1 LAAERETRQ
10 ANYDK
15 GNGTFPDGYGQL
27 NQDVLLYSFIAAYMG
42 KSTQEV
48 DVRSPFFQIPLPNWN
63 ITYRGIT
70 KIPGV
75 NKIFE
80 SITLSHAYVCTY
92 QIGGYSTNLQYNPEE
107 GDLQTIRDALSN
119 FIPQIEY
126 GQVAIMESMSPVIS
140 LDLSMKNSF
149 KFKAEWRKSR
159 SVTMSTSSFQI
170 SEQTNNEF
178 IVGTG
183 YRFKDL
189 KITYNF
195 SGVKRQSI
203 SDLVLNLDVSIRDN
217 KTVLRKIEEEIN
229 QPSAGQKIFSI
240 NFLAEYLLTKNVS
253 LKAYYDHVLNKPVLS
268 GSISSLTIEAGFGVR
283 INFAQM

>member
-1 LAAERETRQ
+1 
-10 ANYDK
+10 
-15 GNGTFPDGYGQL
+15 
-27 NQDVLLYSFIAAYMG
+27 
-42 KSTQEV
+42 
-48 DVRSPFFQIPLPNWN
+48 
-63 ITYRGIT
+63 
-70 KIPGV
+70 
-75 NKIFE
+75 
-80 SITLSHAYVCTY
+80 VCTY